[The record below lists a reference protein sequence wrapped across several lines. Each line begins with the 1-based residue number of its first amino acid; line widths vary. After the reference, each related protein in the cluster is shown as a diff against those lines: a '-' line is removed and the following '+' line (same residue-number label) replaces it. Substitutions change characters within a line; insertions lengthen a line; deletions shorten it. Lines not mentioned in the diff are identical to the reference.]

1 MSNPATKAVTE
12 CYSGVW
18 SLGSGLNTKLDMILQ
33 KLDGTNSLTT
43 GNTATSGTMTTT
55 DTLNQVFFNTGTAKQ

>member
-1 MSNPATKAVTE
+1 
-12 CYSGVW
+12 
-18 SLGSGLNTKLDMILQ
+18 MILQ